1 MMYVTSSSLL
11 STLLD
16 FFSEKLGEVS
26 EEQGEHFH
34 QDIKPTVH
42 RCHGFWKGYMLPNI
56 VP

>member
-1 MMYVTSSSLL
+1 MYVTSSSLL